1 MAQQRLDECTKTREI
16 EAHMH
21 HALYCFDVLAKHLR
35 CEEHVCP
42 VVSEQLQRAVGEYAC
57 PLFVTWNKQED
68 GYHDGEVTLR
78 GCIGT
83 FAPQD
88 ITKGLEEYAII
99 SALRDSRF
107 PPISQAE
114 LSALSCTVSLLHSF
128 EQGSSWDDWEV
139 GTHGVSISFR
149 HPKTRSR
156 HSATFLPDVAA
167 DHGWDHRT
175 TMKYLISKS
184 GCHMGDDMR
193 ELERILSILRL
204 ERYQSST
211 CHVSYQDY
219 VLFYSRNRHV

>member
-1 MAQQRLDECTKTREI
+1 MSQQSLDECSETKRI
-16 EAHMH
+16 QAHIH
-21 HALYCFDVLAKHLR
+21 HPLYCFDVLAKHLR
-35 CEEHVCP
+35 SEEHVCQA
-42 VVSEQLQRAVGEYAC
+42 VSEQLQMAVGEYAC
-57 PLFVTWNKQED
+57 PMFVTWNKQVD
-68 GYHDGEVTLR
+68 GHHNREVSLR

-88 ITKGLEEYAII
+88 IIKGLEEYAII

-107 PPISQAE
+107 PPISQSE
-114 LSALSCTVSLLHSF
+114 LSVLSCTVSLLHSF
-128 EQGSSWDDWEV
+128 EHVSSWDDWEI

-149 HPKTRSR
+149 HPKTRCH

-184 GCHMGDDMR
+184 GCHIGDALD
-193 ELERILSILRL
+193 RILSILQL

-219 VLFYSRNRHV
+219 AQFYARNRQV